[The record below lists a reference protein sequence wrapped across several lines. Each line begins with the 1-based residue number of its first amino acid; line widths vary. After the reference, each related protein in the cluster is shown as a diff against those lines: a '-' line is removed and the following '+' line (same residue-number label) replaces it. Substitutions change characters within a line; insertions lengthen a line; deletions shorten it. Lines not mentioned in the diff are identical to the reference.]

1 MGDSQ
6 MNAQTNTTASL
17 VAFQHK
23 VTEPKGTGKINPKT
37 GKEIQEYAEIGKV
50 PYLVPTLQA
59 FGIPAADGEP
69 TVDDD
74 GDLIYKDKTS
84 QWIWE
89 AIQAAAKSQLVS
101 MLQPKSLDYKEGA
114 KAWTSVEELVAGSTA
129 IRTGQRGLL
138 MKLRAEFKAAWATYI
153 TGLKKDPIKTATFI
167 AIGSD
172 FPIGGKPCMLN
183 GLSTG
188 SKQAVGRHLEA
199 FFNGLNEEDQEKF
212 AGIVTEFS
220 LICQSAEQDLSEE

>member
-1 MGDSQ
+1 MS
-6 MNAQTNTTASL
+6 TNETNNGL
-17 VAFQHK
+17 IAFQHK

-37 GKEIQEYAEIGKV
+37 GKEIQEYVEIGKV
-50 PYLVPTLQA
+50 SYFVPTLQA
-59 FGIPAADGEP
+59 LGIPAVGPVTDEDKEL
-69 TVDDD
+69 V
-74 GDLIYKDKTS
+74 YEDKTS

-114 KAWTSVEELVAGSTA
+114 KAWTSVEELIAGSTA

-199 FFNGLNEEDQEKF
+199 FFNGLSEEDQEKF

-220 LICQSAEQDLSEE
+220 LICQSAEQDLSED